1 MVGLGALYGALQ
13 SISYPAVAGISSAE
27 RLQFGQQMAVL
38 GRQISYLAPLP
49 VRVDTLGG
57 YLQWRMYGSF
67 LPIVFSFWGFMA
79 GSGVIRGDEERGVLE
94 FWLAEGISRRRLVA
108 VRLLGLLLA
117 SASAI
122 ALTGIVTEFGSVA
135 AGEPLA
141 AGSLALASLPL
152 VGLTLTCFSV
162 GLVAGQL
169 SATRRG
175 AAGLAGGL
183 VLALYLVD
191 SLSRTTQGLRPFRIV
206 SPFFYYDRTAALIPG
221 GRSDPG
227 ATLLLFAVALVLTT
241 IGAAAFSRRDLGSS
255 LFRRPALDTAPG
267 AKLSATPFLR
277 IPVLRSICEQRIG
290 LTAWLVGVGLMAMLF
305 TSIARPSVD
314 VMLATPGL
322 RSYLVLMG
330 GGNPYQAM
338 IGFFWFGT
346 LELLLAVYALT
357 QVSRW
362 TTEEGDG
369 RLELVLS
376 EPVPRWSVVTER
388 AVALALTAG
397 CLIAVG
403 TIIAAVVAATQRITL
418 DAGRL
423 VEASALL
430 LPFSLAFGMLGALL
444 TAYLPRAAVVLL
456 SAYAVASY
464 LVQQFG
470 LFLKW
475 PKPIMDLSVF
485 QLYGVPLANGVYWT
499 GFWVMLAV
507 IAFGLT
513 GALILIQQR
522 DIGR

>member
-1 MVGLGALYGALQ
+1 V
-13 SISYPAVAGISSAE
+13 
-27 RLQFGQQMAVL
+27 
-38 GRQISYLAPLP
+38 
-49 VRVDTLGG
+49 
-57 YLQWRMYGSF
+57 
-67 LPIVFSFWGFMA
+67 
-79 GSGVIRGDEERGVLE
+79 
-94 FWLAEGISRRRLVA
+94 
-108 VRLLGLLLA
+108 
-117 SASAI
+117 
-122 ALTGIVTEFGSVA
+122 
-135 AGEPLA
+135 
-141 AGSLALASLPL
+141 
-152 VGLTLTCFSV
+152 
-162 GLVAGQL
+162 
-169 SATRRG
+169 
-175 AAGLAGGL
+175 
-183 VLALYLVD
+183 
-191 SLSRTTQGLRPFRIV
+191 
-206 SPFFYYDRTAALIPG
+206 
-221 GRSDPG
+221 
-227 ATLLLFAVALVLTT
+227 
-241 IGAAAFSRRDLGSS
+241 
-255 LFRRPALDTAPG
+255 
-267 AKLSATPFLR
+267 
-277 IPVLRSICEQRIG
+277 
-290 LTAWLVGVGLMAMLF
+290 
-305 TSIARPSVD
+305 
-314 VMLATPGL
+314 
-322 RSYLVLMG
+322 
-330 GGNPYQAM
+330 
-338 IGFFWFGT
+338 
-346 LELLLAVYALT
+346 T